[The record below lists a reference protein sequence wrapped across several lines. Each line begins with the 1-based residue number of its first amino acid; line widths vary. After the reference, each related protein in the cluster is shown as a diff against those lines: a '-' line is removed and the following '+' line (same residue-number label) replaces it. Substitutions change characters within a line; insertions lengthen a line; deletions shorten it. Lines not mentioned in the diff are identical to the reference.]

1 MRLKRL
7 ARFSSVF
14 TVTLAAMLLA
24 SAMAQ
29 ARLGVPRLVSPSS
42 RSTVRALP
50 AFTWRPVRKAAE
62 YQIEFSGTR
71 SFTAGVA
78 DISAGP
84 ITVTTTGFTNAAA
97 IPNGTYYWRVRA
109 VSATNVPGR
118 WSRIRKITK
127 RWATAPKLLT
137 PVGSKVNW
145 PSEPLLLK
153 WSSVPYAVNYEI
165 EVGTTSALSAST
177 LVYGPVTVQGPQ
189 FDVPNVLSPGTYY
202 WAVTPVD
209 ASGATGRR
217 SAVKSFDWTWA
228 SGTTP
233 NEADASPDSDYQE
246 PSFSWTAIAG
256 ASSYEVQVATDPSY
270 AASSIVIDATGVPST
285 YYNASHF
292 YPNHTTLYWRVRAV
306 DAHGD
311 AGSWN
316 DGESF
321 TDLFDQP
328 TPQNVHVVRADGSID
343 DGDTADA
350 NPIIRWSPVPGAS
363 HYNLSFVPWSSGGCN
378 FNAAAATES
387 TSNTAWTPGGHP
399 PYPPY
404 PWSQSSYDAWES
416 NEYGWT
422 GAANGANDV
431 MFFPGSY
438 CVSVIAVRDD
448 PPLAGSTIESAP
460 TILGGG
466 SGPAFTYQPAAAS
479 PGLTPTIATGMQIV
493 PPAYGSGA
501 QPAGSTMSTTPLFE
515 WNPVST
521 ADGYYVIIAN
531 DEQFDS
537 NSIVA
542 GGFTNT
548 SAWVPPVPLPDQTGA
563 FWWEVIP
570 VNSGTNAGVPAN
582 SATDGAYGPQDF
594 NKNSSPPSAIGPIS
608 GGNAAGEPT
617 FSWRSAQGAVNY
629 TLEISA
635 DPTFA
640 NPIETDA
647 TDSTSFTTGATL
659 AAQATLYWRVRANDV
674 RYNLNWSPVQTF
686 THNLPIPQLR
696 SSNPKR
702 GSTIPLIAWASVF
715 GATSY
720 NVLLKTG
727 GVSTPL
733 SLSTPYLTPG
743 ELFSPGTT
751 TYQVQSVFPGGGT
764 SAYSAVR
771 SYRRTIPPPSRIRA
785 SKHGSRIL
793 VTWKVDPIAKDYSVE
808 LSTSSGFSAPLVDTN
823 TANTAWVPNITA
835 AQAATKLYWRVAVV
849 DYAGTVGSYH
859 TGVFRHRR

>member
-14 TVTLAAMLLA
+14 TVTVAAMLLA

-50 AFTWRPVRKAAE
+50 AFTWRPVRKAAG
-62 YQIEFSGTR
+62 YQIEFAATR

-84 ITVTTTGFTNAAA
+84 ITVTTTGFTNTAA

-127 RWATAPKLLT
+127 RWTTAPKLLT

-153 WSSVPYAVNYEI
+153 WSSVPYAVNYQV

-177 LVYGPVTVQGPQ
+177 LVYGPATVQGPQ

-270 AASSIVIDATGVPST
+270 PASSMVIDATGVPST
-285 YYNASHF
+285 YYNSSHF
-292 YPNHTTLYWRVRAV
+292 YPNHTTLYWRVRAL
-306 DAHGD
+306 DSHGD

-316 DGESF
+316 NGESF

-328 TPQNVHVVRADGSID
+328 TPQNLHVVHPDGSID
-343 DGDTADA
+343 DGDTVDRD
-350 NPIIRWSPVPGAS
+350 PILRWSPVAGAS
-363 HYNLSFVPWSSGGCN
+363 EYYLSFVPWTGGGCD
-378 FNAAAATES
+378 FNASLPTVT
-387 TSNTAWTPGGHP
+387 TSNTAWTPGGNY
-399 PYPPY
+399 PYPGY
-404 PWSQSSYDAWES
+404 ANWEGI
-416 NEYGWT
+416 EYGWT
-422 GAANGANDV
+422 GAASNANDLALT
-431 MFFPGSY
+431 PGDSY
-438 CVSVIAVRDD
+438 CVSLIAVRKDA
-448 PPLAGSTIESAP
+448 PLAGSTIESAP
-460 TILGGG
+460 TILGG
-466 SGPAFTYQPAAAS
+466 SSAPAFTYQPAAAS
-479 PGLTPTIATGMQIV
+479 GTLASETATGAQIV

-501 QPAGSTMSTTPLFE
+501 QPAGSTVSTTPLFE
-515 WNPVST
+515 WNAVSA

-548 SAWVPPVPLPDQTGA
+548 TAWAPPVPLPDQTGSY
-563 FWWEVIP
+563 WWEVIP
-570 VNSGTNAGVPAN
+570 VSSTVGGGTPQIYKG
-582 SATDGAYGPQDF
+582 ATDGAYDPQDF
-594 NKNSSPPSAIGPIS
+594 NKNSSPPSAIGPVS

-640 NPIETDA
+640 TPIETDT
-647 TDSTSFTTGATL
+647 TDSTAFTTGATL
-659 AAQATLYWRVRANDV
+659 PAQTTLYWRVRANDV
-674 RYNLNWSPVQTF
+674 SYNLSWSPVQTF
-686 THNLPIPQLR
+686 THNLPVPQLQ

-702 GSTIPLIAWASVF
+702 GSTIPLIAWAPVF

-733 SLSTPYLTPG
+733 SVSTPYMTPG

-764 SAYSAVR
+764 SAYSAVG
-771 SYRRTIPPPSRIRA
+771 SYRRNIPPPSRIRA